1 MNTTKLNRTTKKA
14 SAWLDSYFK
23 SHKFSVRDC
32 YTTRALVKESIE
44 DRIKERIYNEG
55 MTDYRIISYNGFY
68 FTCGYM
74 DKAENTLYVETAS
87 NIFEIDLK

>member
-1 MNTTKLNRTTKKA
+1 MNTTKLNKTTQKA
-14 SAWLDSYFK
+14 RNWIDSYFK

-32 YTTRALVKESIE
+32 YTTRAYTKEAIE
-44 DRIKERIYNEG
+44 DKIKERIYNEG

-74 DKAENTLYVETAS
+74 DKTQNILYVETAS
-87 NIFEIDLK
+87 NIFKIDLR